1 MSKGDTNKDTKT
13 GPGSLND
20 LPGGKD
26 EKDKKKKKSLDQ
38 FSYYLAWIGFLS
50 IIGSALVKLVK
61 SYDPP
66 KKDDYVK

>member
-26 EKDKKKKKSLDQ
+26 EKDKKKKK
-38 FSYYLAWIGFLS
+38 
-50 IIGSALVKLVK
+50 
-61 SYDPP
+61 
-66 KKDDYVK
+66 